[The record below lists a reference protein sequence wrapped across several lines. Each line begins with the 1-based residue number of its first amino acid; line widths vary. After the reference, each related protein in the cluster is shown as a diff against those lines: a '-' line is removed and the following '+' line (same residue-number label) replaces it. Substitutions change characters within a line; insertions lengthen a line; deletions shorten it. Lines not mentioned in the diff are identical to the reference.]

1 MGDRMSIQETD
12 ETIGIVNSVNETVEK
27 EARERQLQETKKK
40 LDLKLADLEQQ
51 MFHFA
56 ELYGI
61 EDYRTQLMMQLHEV
75 STVALEQVELI
86 NGVTVAVSY
95 LFDTIEFFD
104 EALNF
109 QDEMMSTSLR
119 KKYGLFA
126 RFKNWVRGR
135 RVTRNIKNRMAMF
148 STRIKQIQGISQT
161 IVTSISKATMDA
173 QKKMERNKIKQSK
186 KNPSVTPTE
195 SRSLQMVREY
205 LAKKNG
211 GTTAISGSEPTP
223 AGGAPAGNGGLNV
236 DDIL

>member
-27 EARERQLQETKKK
+27 EAKERQLQEAKKK

-75 STVALEQVELI
+75 SIVALEQVELI
-86 NGVTVAVSY
+86 NGVTVATSY

-104 EALNF
+104 ESLNF
-109 QDEMMSTSLR
+109 QNEMMSTSLQ
-119 KKYGLFA
+119 KKYGMFA
-126 RFKNWVRGR
+126 RLKNWVRGR

-148 STRIKQIQGISQT
+148 STRIRQIQGISQA

-173 QKKMERNKIKQSK
+173 QKKMERNKVKQSK
-186 KNPSVTPTE
+186 KNPSETPAE

-205 LAKKNG
+205 LAKKSG
-211 GTTAISGSEPTP
+211 GMTATSGSEPTS
-223 AGGAPAGNGGLNV
+223 AGSAPAGNGGLNV

>member
-27 EARERQLQETKKK
+27 EAKERQLQDAKKK

-75 STVALEQVELI
+75 SVVALEQVELI
-86 NGVTVAVSY
+86 NGVTVATSY

-109 QDEMMSTSLR
+109 QDEMMSTSLQ

-135 RVTRNIKNRMAMF
+135 RVTRNISNRMAMF
-148 STRIKQIQGISQT
+148 STRIRQIQGISQA

-173 QKKMERNKIKQSK
+173 QKKMERNKVKQSK
-186 KNPSVTPTE
+186 KNPSATSTE

-211 GTTAISGSEPTP
+211 GMTATSGSEPTP